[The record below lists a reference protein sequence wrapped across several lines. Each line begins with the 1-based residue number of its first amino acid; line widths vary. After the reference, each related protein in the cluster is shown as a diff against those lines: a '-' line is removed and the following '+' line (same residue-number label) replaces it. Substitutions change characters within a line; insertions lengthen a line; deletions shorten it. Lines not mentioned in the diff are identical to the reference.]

1 MKLWYLIVGTRTGVM
16 SVNRKSSDDV
26 SDLLGAIKASNSS
39 MFAGVDDLMIKLYA
53 AKQNN
58 GRWLDADGP
67 QVVALMAGDKATVDI
82 ICQTSLNQ
90 QDLLEQHFRSL
101 ETRKIHLLVRVVDA
115 GKPLRQLITANNR
128 PRFVMLWC
136 LIVGDTDR
144 DCFAVVVKAS
154 DCIHDLQKAIKKEL
168 FDSNPLIRAI
178 ALQLYEARIENG
190 AWLARS
196 APEVR
201 KLQDGDSL
209 TIQLLLQQQELDP
222 ASLIDET
229 FRTSKDGRLNV
240 LVVLPQTFV
249 VAEDKEHWHHTQH
262 YRAVAEILKNTKKV
276 DEVVQQVEQISRTGA
291 RNPYKA
297 PFIALVNSSGSGKT
311 QMAFNLMTREETKLF
326 YISCGEDVE
335 LGYSRRASAF
345 LRCVAA
351 DLPSLEN
358 AGMFSI
364 SKVQESYTFGFI
376 EALLS
381 GKATFAQLCTRRK
394 VMNAV
399 KKLEEGDKRC
409 VFFLDNFPDSTRCKH
424 CEHSE
429 RDLRLMVNVFR
440 SLGLAVI
447 VSSRSCVCS
456 EIVRSD
462 QRYVKQQEYDVPSC
476 IVMPSLPCFRNISS
490 TPMQRDIQAIIK
502 HSRPM
507 FANAVMK
514 YATENPLK
522 DDAKLVRY
530 LDEMVKEL
538 ANKFANSEK
547 FMSEFFRMGQVY
559 LFLGGSY
566 FKEDPSCKMVRD
578 DIKRHLI
585 TDHFAHFYE
594 FELFQLWFPWHFS
607 PTDQE
612 LSTAPVWECNIAL
625 PKPDQDALLHL
636 CLTSSKD
643 FIPLRDVN
651 MAQIPFCKAFASV
664 ESNTY
669 VYSITAN
676 NAFYYPSKNMRLEMV
691 VAGAVIIASHRN
703 GLAGIVFADFF
714 SSLLYELGMQSTLD
728 QRIEFPESIQELV
741 SSFTVPYLAPPNL
754 EWPGSLMR
762 SKLNLGMLGVERA
775 KDGTD
780 IKLGG
785 GISIECNWQVPTF
798 THYNFRWFVKKLD
811 FSIVWSILERVPSE
825 SSIHLVITQRLP
837 KSDKW
842 IQDSDWKNRVFTILE
857 GLKYSSLH
865 HVHIFPVCSFPS
877 SSNDEDKGDSP
888 AVVAVSY
895 AGQCNKIDCSKCKLD
910 KLVLFLQVLNEV
922 PNICRC

>member
-16 SVNRKSSDDV
+16 SVNRKPSDDV

-128 PRFVMLWC
+128 PRFIMLWC

-566 FKEDPSCKMVRD
+566 FKEDPS
-578 DIKRHLI
+578 
-585 TDHFAHFYE
+585 
-594 FELFQLWFPWHFS
+594 
-607 PTDQE
+607 
-612 LSTAPVWECNIAL
+612 
-625 PKPDQDALLHL
+625 
-636 CLTSSKD
+636 
-643 FIPLRDVN
+643 
-651 MAQIPFCKAFASV
+651 SV
-664 ESNTY
+664 VS
-669 VYSITAN
+669 
-676 NAFYYPSKNMRLEMV
+676 
-691 VAGAVIIASHRN
+691 VA
-703 GLAGIVFADFF
+703 
-714 SSLLYELGMQSTLD
+714 LGMQSTLD

-762 SKLNLGMLGVERA
+762 SKLNLGMLGVERG

-798 THYNFRWFVKKLD
+798 TYYDFRWFVKELD

-837 KSDKW
+837 KTGKW
-842 IQDSDWKNRVFTILE
+842 KQDSDWKDRVFRILE
-857 GLKYSSLH
+857 GLNYSSLH
-865 HVHIFPVCSFPS
+865 HIHIFPVCSFPS

-895 AGQCNKIDCSKCKLD
+895 ASQCNKIDCSKCKLD